1 MGKTKKKGLSDLKND
16 SSRKKSKAINPFEI
30 RVNRQKFNVLGRT
43 LKTDRGRPGLSR
55 AKSINKRKETLL
67 QEYKVQGKSN
77 KFLDRRIGE
86 FNKNM
91 TAEDKIMARFT
102 AERAKTHRK
111 ALFNLADDEP
121 LTHKGRSIMELE
133 TFEDPPSDG
142 DDDPYNRKLDGK
154 FVEEAHFGGGMLK
167 KAEGSRMAVIDQL
180 IADSKMRKAE
190 KAANKE
196 QTLAATEQL
205 DQEWKDLLPVLG
217 AGKPSDSED
226 TKKDDYDKIL
236 GSLRF
241 EPRGTPSDR
250 LQSESEV
257 AEKEA
262 KRLRELEEERLR
274 RMTGEAGPE
283 SNKASNKSQ
292 NHRSADDLD
301 DGFALSDDEEEE
313 EFILTYDKDGKAI
326 NMPDDSHSKRDIED
340 EDGEENEDDD
350 DDSEENSDEETDDDF
365 SDLKLTCDDDEN
377 DDNDDVG
384 GPDLISSSTV
394 GSKRKAAGSADD
406 SDNDETTTSTK
417 KKTLSPTQEQ
427 QVLADGPSGEEKAE
441 NQIQDRPDGSKKAKK
456 VSFSSD
462 VNLVNYESEGPAVK
476 SLEELETI
484 KKDKEHLLMEAAR
497 TELPYTFLVPGEYEE
512 FEELLKD
519 RSLAQQAVI
528 LERMIKCTHP
538 SLKEG
543 NKGKLETLFTFVLQK
558 LNDDD
563 YSTVWSS
570 LETFAPY
577 LFDLTQFSPKHA
589 AEAVNDVLAEKFSDY
604 LKKKTHYPYPDT
616 FVFLKLVPILFP
628 PSDKR
633 HQVTTPALLFILS
646 MLNTCRP
653 NNRRG
658 IACGL
663 FLCSLL
669 TQYVSLS
676 KRIAPEA
683 ITFLVG
689 IFRMASH
696 KLGAKESQIAGP
708 FLPEYKFLNF
718 SEDLSN
724 MNSSCKMSFAD
735 LGQKGIQIDNA
746 FRVAAMYSA
755 LTVLETFCSFYNEKP
770 AVHLLLAP
778 AYEILFTFKAT
789 LKKTFINA
797 DEAIINVDSNTGL
810 KTMLIKPVTTSK
822 VVIERYPQPVVD
834 KFHSVIDVLKEYA
847 NKKLPPLVKEASKP
861 KSLRLYKPNIKP
873 VFDKNKIKD
882 ERIRMKRRVKKE
894 TKGALREIRKDRTF
908 IDGVRFREQKAS
920 DMERMRKVKE
930 IYGWGAQQQGELNK
944 LDRIKKRKKNRR

>member
-1 MGKTKKKGLSDLKND
+1 MRSARFGRQHPINDTTHQTARTKFQ
-16 SSRKKSKAINPFEI
+16 KALHCACVGHMP
-30 RVNRQKFNVLGRT
+30 T
-43 LKTDRGRPGLSR
+43 LKPLEQ
-55 AKSINKRKETLL
+55 AKC
-67 QEYKVQGKSN
+67 
-77 KFLDRRIGE
+77 
-86 FNKNM
+86 
-91 TAEDKIMARFT
+91 
-102 AERAKTHRK
+102 
-111 ALFNLADDEP
+111 
-121 LTHKGRSIMELE
+121 
-133 TFEDPPSDG
+133 
-142 DDDPYNRKLDGK
+142 K

-217 AGKPSDSED
+217 AGKPADSED

-283 SNKASNKSQ
+283 SNEASNKSQ

-301 DGFALSDDEEEE
+301 DG
-313 EFILTYDKDGKAI
+313 
-326 NMPDDSHSKRDIED
+326 HSKRDIED
-340 EDGEENEDDD
+340 EDGEENEEDDD

-417 KKTLSPTQEQ
+417 KKTLSPTQEE

-558 LNDDD
+558 LNDDE

-616 FVFLKLVPILFP
+616 
-628 PSDKR
+628 
-633 HQVTTPALLFILS
+633 
-646 MLNTCRP
+646 
-653 NNRRG
+653 
-658 IACGL
+658 
-663 FLCSLL
+663 
-669 TQYVSLS
+669 YVSLS

-724 MNSSCKMSFAD
+724 M
-735 LGQKGIQIDNA
+735 
-746 FRVAAMYSA
+746 
-755 LTVLETFCSFYNEKP
+755 
-770 AVHLLLAP
+770 
-778 AYEILFTFKAT
+778 
-789 LKKTFINA
+789 
-797 DEAIINVDSNTGL
+797 
-810 KTMLIKPVTTSK
+810 
-822 VVIERYPQPVVD
+822 
-834 KFHSVIDVLKEYA
+834 
-847 NKKLPPLVKEASKP
+847 
-861 KSLRLYKPNIKP
+861 
-873 VFDKNKIKD
+873 FDKNKIKD

-920 DMERMRKVKE
+920 PNRAGPIYSHAAILGKHSVMNLRLKDKEQETPEVLIAKRLELEGVNAAEGGDFEKAENLFSQAIGAAGRASSYNNRAQLLRLKGNDEGNMMRKQGFLCIERVYDSSRCRMTHMVERPEGSEESNVFGQVREKPQMVGSQCQQPNQAE
-930 IYGWGAQQQGELNK
+930 NFESYNSEGDDEDQKSSGGYAQVVDTHSGN
-944 LDRIKKRKKNRR
+944 